1 MTGSSRTASSA
12 AATSSPPA
20 PRELARLRR
29 ALGRWYRA
37 NGRHGL
43 PWRLTRDPYAVLVS
57 EVMLQQTQV
66 ERVRPR
72 YEAWLERWPTAASL
86 AEEPTATV
94 IREWSGL
101 GYNRRA
107 VNLQRAV
114 REALARFG
122 GIPTDEAKLRSLP
135 GVGAYTAAAV
145 ACFAGGRRT
154 AALDTNVA
162 RVVARALL
170 GQAAARAPYGVAL
183 REAAT
188 AWLPERG
195 ARAHQLAVM
204 DLGAQLCRAS
214 SPACG
219 VCPLARD
226 CSWLAADRPAA
237 RDAGAKTPASPFA
250 TTARFARGRIVAM
263 LGEGS
268 QLRAAEIAA
277 RLPEEHRAQ
286 CERYL
291 AALARDGIVAQR
303 EGRWSLAEDDQGTS
317 NIASPKL

>member
-1 MTGSSRTASSA
+1 MARISRTTTSA
-12 AATSSPPA
+12 AG
-20 PRELARLRR
+20 ELLRLRR

-37 NGRHGL
+37 NGRHDL

-86 AEEPTATV
+86 AEAPAAAV

-107 VNLQRAV
+107 VNLQRAA
-114 REALARFG
+114 REALERFG
-122 GIPTDEAKLRSLP
+122 RIPVVETKLLLLP
-135 GVGAYTAAAV
+135 GVGPYTAAAV

-162 RVVARALL
+162 RVVGRALL
-170 GQAAARAPYGVAL
+170 GEARVHAPYGAEL
-183 REAAT
+183 REAAE
-188 AWLPERG
+188 AWLPARG

-204 DLGAQLCRAS
+204 DLGAMVCKAS
-214 SPACG
+214 SPDCG
-219 VCPLARD
+219 VCPLARG
-226 CSWLAADRPAA
+226 CAWLAAGRPAPRVA
-237 RDAGAKTPASPFA
+237 VPKGEAAPFEA
-250 TTARFARGRIVAM
+250 TARFARGRIVAM
-263 LGEGS
+263 LAEGS
-268 QLRAAEIAA
+268 PLSADAIAA
-277 RLPEEHRAQ
+277 RLPGEHQEA

-291 AALARDGIVAQR
+291 EALARDGIVALR
-303 EGRWSLAEDDQGTS
+303 EGRWGLAEDV
-317 NIASPKL
+317 

>member
-1 MTGSSRTASSA
+1 MARSSRT
-12 AATSSPPA
+12 TTRPGEA
-20 PRELARLRR
+20 PGERSRLRR

-37 NGRHGL
+37 NGRHDL

-72 YEAWLERWPTAASL
+72 YEAWLARWPTAASL
-86 AEEPTATV
+86 AEAPAAAV

-107 VNLQRAV
+107 VNLQRAA
-114 REALARFG
+114 REALERFG
-122 GIPTDEAKLRSLP
+122 GIPLDEGRLRSLP
-135 GVGAYTAAAV
+135 GVGSYTAAAV

-170 GQAAARAPYGVAL
+170 GEGRAKAPYGVEL
-183 REAAT
+183 REAAE
-188 AWLPERG
+188 AWLPARG

-204 DLGAQLCRAS
+204 DLGATVCKAS
-214 SPACG
+214 SPACE

-226 CSWLAADRPAA
+226 CAWLAAGRPES
-237 RDAGAKTPASPFA
+237 SPSMPKVTAVPFES
-250 TTARFARGRIVAM
+250 TARFARGRIVAM
-263 LGEGS
+263 LAEGS
-268 QLRAAEIAA
+268 PLTANDIAA
-277 RLPEEHRAQ
+277 RLPEEHRAA
-286 CERYL
+286 CEGYL
-291 AALARDGIVAQR
+291 EALARDGIVASR
-303 EGRWSLAEDDQGTS
+303 EGLWGLAEDG
-317 NIASPKL
+317 

>member
-1 MTGSSRTASSA
+1 MARRSRTTASPA
-12 AATSSPPA
+12 AVSG
-20 PRELARLRR
+20 ELSQLRR

-37 NGRHGL
+37 NGRHDL

-86 AEEPTATV
+86 AEAPAAAV

-107 VNLQRAV
+107 VNLRRAA
-114 REALARFG
+114 REALERFG
-122 GIPTDEAKLRSLP
+122 RIPIDEAKLRSLP
-135 GVGAYTAAAV
+135 GVGPYTAAAV

-170 GQAAARAPYGVAL
+170 GEGRAKAPYGQEL
-183 REAAT
+183 REAAE
-188 AWLPERG
+188 AWLPARE

-204 DLGAQLCRAS
+204 DLGAMVCKAS
-214 SPACG
+214 SPACD

-226 CSWLAADRPAA
+226 CAWVAAGRPAPRTSVPKA
-237 RDAGAKTPASPFA
+237 TVTPFES
-250 TTARFARGRIVAM
+250 TARFARGRIVAM
-263 LGEGS
+263 LAEGS
-268 QLRAAEIAA
+268 PLTAEEIEA
-277 RLPEEHRAQ
+277 RLPEEHRAA
-286 CERYL
+286 CEGYL
-291 AALARDGIVAQR
+291 EALARDGIVAR
-303 EGRWSLAEDDQGTS
+303 SEGRWGLAEDG
-317 NIASPKL
+317 